1 MSLILPGGYK
11 NAGVNLLIVRN
22 SNEIWVSMKDIHNGL
37 GVKNMP
43 DLVLKEIHGR
53 YEKKD
58 LTHEQ
63 ITKYETTER
72 EIFEKYDNLTK
83 NKLNTKSNRDVYI
96 KNDIMTLIIKRCRG
110 GEKKE
115 VKEK

>member
-1 MSLILPGGYK
+1 MSLILAGGYK

-83 NKLNTKSNRDVYI
+83 NKWIQKATETSISKMILW
-96 KNDIMTLIIKRCRG
+96 LWL
-110 GEKKE
+110 
-115 VKEK
+115 